1 MKITKVSG
9 QVVHRREFM
18 GDDDLQVDTFIVN
31 IPVDCLSNKGTGKL
45 QEWCVEEMDRAYID
59 WAKGT
64 IVLEYT
70 TEHYLTKDYVEEY
83 GVEEFEEVV

>member
-1 MKITKVSG
+1 MITNKG
-9 QVVHRREFM
+9 TVVHERKFM
-18 GDDDLQVDTFIVN
+18 GDGDLQVDEFTIS
-31 IPVDCLSNKGTGKL
+31 IPVDCLTDKGISKL
-45 QEWCVEEMDRAYID
+45 QYWCVEELDRAYID